1 MMSSSLLSYE
11 FVVCIDLLYA
21 SYVQEA
27 GVVQYAYYAYS
38 RVLEYYA
45 VATCADKEVYLLPE
59 DCAANTYHE

>member
-1 MMSSSLLSYE
+1 MHRMYKKQ
-11 FVVCIDLLYA
+11 VLY
-21 SYVQEA
+21 SMHIMHT
-27 GVVQYAYYAYS
+27 